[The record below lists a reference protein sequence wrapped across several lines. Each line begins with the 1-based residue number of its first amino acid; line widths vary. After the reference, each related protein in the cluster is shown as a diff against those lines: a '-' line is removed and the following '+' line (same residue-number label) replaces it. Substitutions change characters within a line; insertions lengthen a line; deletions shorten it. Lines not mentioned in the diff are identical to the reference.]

1 MRFCNIVVTVDLIR
15 GLFEKRPGC
24 LLWMYDFLSPL
35 VLKSPAQGSLTA
47 LFAATGHEVVDR
59 RITGEY
65 IVPPSKTGRVSPLGR
80 DIQRQ
85 NALWE
90 LSEELLQQR
99 GFPLPPLI

>member
-1 MRFCNIVVTVDLIR
+1 VTVDLIR
-15 GLFEKRPGC
+15 GLFEKRSRC

-65 IVPPSKTGRVSPLGR
+65 IIPPGKIGRVSPLAR